1 MARFLVTAGPTR
13 EALDPVRYL
22 SNRSSGKMGY
32 AICDALIA
40 AGHEVVLV
48 SGPTALESPVNAD
61 VIQVESAQEMYE
73 ECARQWQHCDA
84 LFAVAAVSDYRPSTT
99 HSQKMKR
106 TSDQLS
112 IELVANL
119 DIVQTLAA
127 TKGERLVVG
136 FALESENGEQHARQK
151 LESKNLDFVCL
162 NAPQSQ
168 GADVSELTVLHRDT
182 QWQIGPCPK
191 ASLATKLVE
200 VILENSNVY

>member
-32 AICDALIA
+32 AICDALVA

-48 SGPTALESPVNAD
+48 SGPTSLESPVNTDA
-61 VIQVESAQEMYE
+61 IQVESAQEMYE
-73 ECARQWQHCDA
+73 ACARQWQACDA

-99 HSQKMKR
+99 SSQKIKR
-106 TSDQLS
+106 VSDALS
-112 IELVANL
+112 IDLVANL
-119 DIVQTLAA
+119 DIVKALAA

-162 NAPQSQ
+162 NTPQSQ
-168 GADVSELTVLHRDT
+168 GADVSELTVLNGDT
-182 QWQIGPCPK
+182 QWQIGPCSK
-191 ASLATKLVE
+191 ASLATELVE
-200 VILENSNVY
+200 VILENSNV

>member
-32 AICDALIA
+32 AICDALIT

-48 SGPTALESPVNAD
+48 SGPTALESPANAD
-61 VIQVESAQEMYE
+61 VIQVESAQEMYD
-73 ECARQWQHCDA
+73 ECARQWEHCDA
-84 LFAVAAVSDYRPSTT
+84 LFAVAAVSDYRPSTR

-106 TSDQLS
+106 AKDPLS

-119 DIVQTLAA
+119 DIVKTLAA

-151 LESKNLDFVCL
+151 LESKNLDFICL
-162 NAPQSQ
+162 NDPRAQ
-168 GADVSELTVLHRDT
+168 GADVSELTVIHRDA
-182 QWQIGPCPK
+182 QWQVGPCTK
-191 ASLATKLVE
+191 ATLATELVE
-200 VILENSNVY
+200 AILKKCNV

>member
-13 EALDPVRYL
+13 ETLDPVRYL

-32 AICDALIA
+32 AICDALIT

-61 VIQVESAQEMYE
+61 VIQVESAQEMYD
-73 ECARQWQHCDA
+73 ECARQWEHCDA
-84 LFAVAAVSDYRPSTT
+84 LFAVAAVSDYRPSAT

-106 TSDQLS
+106 VNNPLS

-119 DIVQTLAA
+119 DIVKTLAA

-136 FALESENGEQHARQK
+136 FALESENGEQYARQK
-151 LESKNLDFVCL
+151 LESKNLDFICL
-162 NAPQSQ
+162 NDPRAQ
-168 GADVSELTVLHRDT
+168 GADVSELTVIHRDA
-182 QWQIGPCPK
+182 QWQVGPYTK
-191 ASLATKLVE
+191 ATLATELVE
-200 VILENSNVY
+200 AILKKSNV

>member
-32 AICDALIA
+32 AICDALIT

-48 SGPTALESPVNAD
+48 SGPTALESPANAD
-61 VIQVESAQEMYE
+61 VLQVESAQEMHE
-73 ECARQWQHCDA
+73 ACVRQWQDCDA
-84 LFAVAAVSDYRPSTT
+84 LFAVAAVSDYRPSATQ
-99 HSQKMKR
+99 SQKIKR
-106 TSDQLS
+106 VNDALS

-119 DIVQTLAA
+119 DIVKALAA

-151 LESKNLDFVCL
+151 LESKNLDFMCL
-162 NAPQSQ
+162 NAPRAQ
-168 GADVSELTVLHRDT
+168 GADVSELTVFSRDT
-182 QWQIGPCPK
+182 KWQVGPCTK
-191 ASLATKLVE
+191 ATLATELVE
-200 VILENSNVY
+200 VILENSNV